1 MDEKYLTQSRRYPMY
16 LFTSETVSAG
26 HPDKCADIIADS
38 IVDRLLQSD
47 PKSKVAT
54 ETFLSGN
61 HIIIGGEVKTTAA
74 TSEAFYRDIA
84 QKALRKIGYPESEGF
99 ERGETLY
106 PDEADIH
113 VYVSEQSPDITRGV
127 EKEDEEIGAGDQG
140 IMFGYATSERDDY
153 MPTALAYAREIRDV
167 LYDYA
172 LEHPETFG
180 VDLKTQVTMDYGT
193 KENFDHC
200 KPVKVSQIVVAI
212 SHSKNITQK
221 TVQQLVRKLIIEKV
235 KFKEGHFDEKSVIF
249 YINNTGRFVRHSPI
263 ADSGLTGRKVVCD
276 TYGGYAPIGGG
287 SQSSKDYSKVDRSAL
302 YAARWIAK
310 HIVAAG
316 LAQKALV
323 QLAYVIA
330 EPKPIS
336 VTVDTQ
342 HTALSGISDE
352 VLSQKIREAFPL
364 TPKWITQKFGL
375 DRPGKEHFLYADVA
389 AKGQVGYEEYPWEQ
403 LDELEW
409 FEELKK

>member
-1 MDEKYLTQSRRYPMY
+1 MY

-26 HPDKCADIIADS
+26 HPDKCADIIADT

-61 HIIIGGEVKTTAA
+61 HIIIGGEVKTSVE
-74 TSEAFYRDIA
+74 TSDAFYKDIA
-84 QKALRKIGYPESEGF
+84 REALHKIGYPESEGF
-99 ERGETLY
+99 ERGDTLY
-106 PDEADIH
+106 PDETDIH
-113 VYVSEQSPDITRGV
+113 IYVSEQSPDISIGV

-153 MPTALAYAREIRDV
+153 MPTALAYAREIRDL
-167 LYDYA
+167 LYTYA
-172 LEHPETFG
+172 LKHPETFG

-200 KPVKVSQIVVAI
+200 RPVKVMQIVVAI
-212 SHSKNITQK
+212 AHNKDIALSEVQK
-221 TVQQLVRKLIIEKV
+221 LVKELIIEKV
-235 KFKEGHFDEKSVIF
+235 KFKEGHFDEDSVVF

-302 YAARWIAK
+302 YASRWIAK

-316 LAQKALV
+316 LAEKALV

-330 EPKPIS
+330 EPRPLS

-342 HTALSGISDE
+342 HTALTKISDE
-352 VLSQKIREAFPL
+352 VLSEKIAAAFPL
-364 TPKWITQKFGL
+364 TPKWITEKFGL
-375 DRPGKEHFLYADVA
+375 DRPGKAHFLYADIA

-403 LDELEW
+403 LDALEW
-409 FEELKK
+409 FEGLKK